1 MTITLT
7 DQAQKVIA
15 QRAARARVQLADLA
29 DADGTM
35 FTALELARMA
45 DLDAI
50 DFADAF
56 GLDLDYQPTV
66 CLSRRIHDA
75 HGTCKGLDAHGV
87 LDLVD
92 RMLDDAL

>member
-1 MTITLT
+1 VTITLT
-7 DQAQKVIA
+7 DQARRVIE
-15 QRAARARVQLADLA
+15 ARARRARIKLADLA
-29 DADGTM
+29 DAEGTM

-56 GLDLDYQPTV
+56 GLDLDEQPTI
-66 CLSRRIHDA
+66 CTLRRVHPA
-75 HGTCKGLDAHGV
+75 HGTCKGLDGQGV
-87 LDLVD
+87 IDLTD